1 MKCWSA
7 APIRGDQVG
16 LRRNLFVCRA
26 LQAMNQAPNVPFV
39 EQPRAHA
46 ATAQRAHATQISAAL
61 LKRVEHIG
69 RIIVADDADQSW
81 PGTPERRTERT
92 VQSAPPACPIRVAP
106 SARTTSSTSRLPNR
120 TTVGVTGLDA

>member
-1 MKCWSA
+1 
-7 APIRGDQVG
+7 
-16 LRRNLFVCRA
+16 
-26 LQAMNQAPNVPFV
+26 MNQAPNVPFV

-92 VQSAPPACPIRVAP
+92 VQKRPA
-106 SARTTSSTSRLPNR
+106 RLPHPSC
-120 TTVGVTGLDA
+120 TVGENHIVDEQIAQQNDSRCHWS